1 MDCTENAV
9 TIAAIVHN
17 HKAAADAPLLEFV
30 QRLQSQGLTVRGL
43 VPGPPGTLDDRGAR
57 TLLDLEQGTLYPID
71 HDPGKDPN
79 ACCLDPGALLVA
91 GVVLRRVM
99 ESGADLV
106 IVNRF
111 GVLEA
116 EGGGFSAEMLE
127 LMAKGYP
134 LLTVVA
140 PAHLDAWRKF
150 TGGLATELSPD
161 IDAMANWFDETVRN
175 RMPLRPGLILRKA
188 TLPPLL

>member
-1 MDCTENAV
+1 
-9 TIAAIVHN
+9 
-17 HKAAADAPLLEFV
+17 
-30 QRLQSQGLTVRGL
+30 
-43 VPGPPGTLDDRGAR
+43 
-57 TLLDLEQGTLYPID
+57 
-71 HDPGKDPN
+71 
-79 ACCLDPGALLVA
+79 
-91 GVVLRRVM
+91 
-99 ESGADLV
+99 
-106 IVNRF
+106 
-111 GVLEA
+111 
-116 EGGGFSAEMLE
+116 
-127 LMAKGYP
+127 MAKGYP